1 MNVCAPANLRVGEN
15 LCVQV
20 RAYAR
25 ESVCVWVWV
34 CGGGC
39 VCVHVRLRVRVRV
52 RVPLCMCLFTRK
64 YMFAYIAQ
72 LP

>member
-1 MNVCAPANLRVGEN
+1 MNVCAHANLRVGEN

-25 ESVCVWVWV
+25 ESVCVWV
-34 CGGGC
+34 CGCGC

>member
-15 LCVQV
+15 LCVHV

-25 ESVCVWVWV
+25 ESVGVWVWV
-34 CGGGC
+34 RGC